1 LALTVERRNVMTK
14 YDLGMPEL
22 DKVLGG
28 VQSGTNTMLVGPPM
42 CGKDVIVKQI
52 IYTGLKNGDGAI
64 FVSTGEPGES
74 IFKWFEQNKL
84 DIETDKSRFGIVD
97 CVSKTLGMDVSDT
110 SNIKRASSPVDLT
123 GIGVKISQFFEQF
136 YVRNKLPRA
145 RLAVDSLSTMLM
157 YSNLQTVFRFLH
169 VFTGR
174 IKAADALGIYVLEA
188 GMHDDKT
195 VATLK
200 KLFDGVIEIKEEND
214 QFFIKTM
221 GIGSTPSKW
230 MRYEIDG
237 PRIVVKGD

>member
-1 LALTVERRNVMTK
+1 MTK
-14 YDLGMPEL
+14 YDLGIPEL
-22 DKVLGG
+22 DKALGG
-28 VQSGTNTMLVGPPM
+28 IQSGTNVVLVGPPM
-42 CGKDVIVKQI
+42 CGKDILVKQI
-52 IYTGLKNGDGAI
+52 LHAGLRDGDGVI
-64 FVSTGEPGES
+64 LVSTGEPGES
-74 IFKWFEQNKL
+74 IFKWCEQHKL
-84 DIETDKSRFGIVD
+84 GIENYKNRFGIVD

-110 SNIKRASSPVDLT
+110 QNIKRASSPVDLT

-136 YVRNKLPRA
+136 YVKDKLSKA

-200 KLFDGVIEIKEEND
+200 KLFDGVIEIKEENGE
-214 QFFIKTM
+214 FFIKTAGM
-221 GIGSTPSKW
+221 GSTPGKW
-230 MRYEIDG
+230 MKYEITG
-237 PRIVVKGD
+237 PKIVIKGD